1 MSIDQ
6 SKIRNF
12 CIIAHIDHGKSTL
25 ADRIIEKTG
34 TLTSR
39 EMQAQVLDNMDLER
53 ERGITIKSQAVR
65 IIYQAKDGEEYI
77 FNLIDTPGH
86 VDFNYEVSRSLAA
99 CDGAILVVDAAQGVE
114 AQTLANVYLALDH
127 DLDVLPV
134 INKIDLPSARPEEV
148 AQEIE
153 DVIGIEAMDA
163 PRISAKTGLNIEEVL
178 EQIVTKIPAPAGD
191 PKAPLKA
198 LIFDA
203 LYDSYKGVIVF
214 CRIKEGTVKVGTK
227 IKMMATGAEDLVTE
241 VGYFGAGQFIPCDEL
256 SAGMVGYITAS
267 IKNVKDTRV
276 GDTITD
282 AAEPITPEKQAE
294 IERWLASQ
302 PKHQPADSVTEKRSN
317 LLIVFAE
324 SLESW
329 VLEKKVDG
337 KEITPCLNRLLKEK
351 STLYAP
357 NVLTQVK
364 GGRSIDA
371 QLMICSGLLP
381 LMSGTYSSLY
391 YDNTFYTLQKAM
403 RWLKHSRSY
412 LLTIDK
418 VSTWNQG
425 AVARSFGTDT
435 IISYHDFKM
444 TEAFGTHKRI
454 GDASF
459 FKQCREKIERGEVW
473 KPGESVYMQFV
484 TYSGHAP
491 FKLPNHLRTI
501 TFPASIPEKAA
512 DYMTTAHYTD
522 KAIGDFVAYLKTLPQ
537 YKETI
542 VVIVGDH
549 EGLASYR
556 QELVGNPACRGLVS
570 DKQLTPFIV
579 LNSPVGMRYDKFMGQ
594 IDIYPTLLNLMQL
607 DAYRWH
613 GLGQSIL
620 DPRKQGV
627 AVGSVMNVEGTGS
640 DKEVERLKE
649 AHTVSDYMLRYD
661 WLKRLD

>member
-1 MSIDQ
+1 MRQQLWDKTAIIFAVGIFLTFVAFDVIWCMDTTFASF
-6 SKIRNF
+6 SFFETYATK
-12 CIIAHIDHGKSTL
+12 IIATL
-25 ADRIIEKTG
+25 ALAG
-34 TLTSR
+34 VYALTR
-39 EMQAQVLDNMDLER
+39 CRWAQ
-53 ERGITIKSQAVR
+53 I
-65 IIYQAKDGEEYI
+65 
-77 FNLIDTPGH
+77 
-86 VDFNYEVSRSLAA
+86 
-99 CDGAILVVDAAQGVE
+99 VVM
-114 AQTLANVYLALDH
+114 AL
-127 DLDVLPV
+127 LDVLLVANLMYFRTYYSAIPANSYLEAGNLADFKASV
-134 INKIDLPSARPEEV
+134 TDSLRWADIVLPLITIATAVMAFRYKTTKRQPLTAVLKWWAAPLAGFALLLTGVNLCKGGFHKSLRSVRQSAYLCS
-148 AQEIE
+148 A
-153 DVIGIEAMDA
+153 DA
-163 PRISAKTGLNIEEVL
+163 P
-178 EQIVTKIPAPAGD
+178 
-191 PKAPLKA
+191 
-198 LIFDA
+198 IFSVFGCIW
-203 LYDSYKGVIVF
+203 YD
-214 CRIKEGTVKVGTK
+214 
-227 IKMMATGAEDLVTE
+227 
-241 VGYFGAGQFIPCDEL
+241 
-256 SAGMVGYITAS
+256 
-267 IKNVKDTRV
+267 
-276 GDTITD
+276 ITD

-403 RWLKHSRSY
+403 RGLKHSRSY

-459 FKQCREKIERGEVW
+459 FQQCREKIERGEVW

-491 FKLPNHLRTI
+491 FKLPDHLRTI

>member
-1 MSIDQ
+1 MRQQLWDKTAIIFAVGIFLTFVAFDVIWCMDTTFASF
-6 SKIRNF
+6 SFFETYATK
-12 CIIAHIDHGKSTL
+12 IIATL
-25 ADRIIEKTG
+25 ALAG
-34 TLTSR
+34 VYALTR
-39 EMQAQVLDNMDLER
+39 CRWAQ
-53 ERGITIKSQAVR
+53 I
-65 IIYQAKDGEEYI
+65 
-77 FNLIDTPGH
+77 
-86 VDFNYEVSRSLAA
+86 
-99 CDGAILVVDAAQGVE
+99 VVM
-114 AQTLANVYLALDH
+114 AL
-127 DLDVLPV
+127 LDVLLV
-134 INKIDLPSARPEEV
+134 ANLMYFRTYYSAIP
-148 AQEIE
+148 ASSYL
-153 DVIGIEAMDA
+153 EAGNLADFKASVTDSLRWADIVLLLISIATAVMAFRYKTTKRQPLTAVLKWWAAPLAGFALLLTGVNLCKGGFHKSLRSVRQSAYLCSADA
-163 PRISAKTGLNIEEVL
+163 P
-178 EQIVTKIPAPAGD
+178 
-191 PKAPLKA
+191 
-198 LIFDA
+198 IFSVFGCIW
-203 LYDSYKGVIVF
+203 YD
-214 CRIKEGTVKVGTK
+214 
-227 IKMMATGAEDLVTE
+227 
-241 VGYFGAGQFIPCDEL
+241 
-256 SAGMVGYITAS
+256 
-267 IKNVKDTRV
+267 
-276 GDTITD
+276 ITD

-294 IERWLASQ
+294 IEQWLASQ

-337 KEITPCLNRLLKEK
+337 KEITPYLNRLLKEK

-403 RWLKHSRSY
+403 RGLKHSRSY

-459 FKQCREKIERGEVW
+459 FQQCREKIERGEVW

-491 FKLPNHLRTI
+491 FKLPDHLRTI

-556 QELVGNPACRGLVS
+556 QELVGNPACHGLVS

-607 DAYRWH
+607 DTYRWH

>member
-1 MSIDQ
+1 MRQQLWDKTAIIFAVGIFLTFVAFDVIWCMDTTFASF
-6 SKIRNF
+6 SFFETYATK
-12 CIIAHIDHGKSTL
+12 IIATL
-25 ADRIIEKTG
+25 ALAG
-34 TLTSR
+34 VYALTR
-39 EMQAQVLDNMDLER
+39 CRWAQ
-53 ERGITIKSQAVR
+53 I
-65 IIYQAKDGEEYI
+65 
-77 FNLIDTPGH
+77 
-86 VDFNYEVSRSLAA
+86 
-99 CDGAILVVDAAQGVE
+99 VVM
-114 AQTLANVYLALDH
+114 AL
-127 DLDVLPV
+127 LDVLLVANLMYFRTYYSAIPASSYLEAGNLADFKASV
-134 INKIDLPSARPEEV
+134 TDSLRWADIVLPLITIATAVMAFRYKTTRRQPLTAVLKWWAAPLAGFALLLTGVNLCKGGFHKSLRSVRQSAYLCS
-148 AQEIE
+148 A
-153 DVIGIEAMDA
+153 DA
-163 PRISAKTGLNIEEVL
+163 P
-178 EQIVTKIPAPAGD
+178 
-191 PKAPLKA
+191 
-198 LIFDA
+198 IFSVFGCIW
-203 LYDSYKGVIVF
+203 YD
-214 CRIKEGTVKVGTK
+214 
-227 IKMMATGAEDLVTE
+227 
-241 VGYFGAGQFIPCDEL
+241 
-256 SAGMVGYITAS
+256 
-267 IKNVKDTRV
+267 
-276 GDTITD
+276 ITD

-403 RWLKHSRSY
+403 RGLKHSRSY

-459 FKQCREKIERGEVW
+459 FQQCREKIERGEVW

-491 FKLPNHLRTI
+491 FKLPDHLRTI

-549 EGLASYR
+549 EDEGLASYR

>member
-1 MSIDQ
+1 MRQQLWDKTAIIFAVGIFLTFVAFDVIWCMDTTFASF
-6 SKIRNF
+6 SFFETYATK
-12 CIIAHIDHGKSTL
+12 IIATL
-25 ADRIIEKTG
+25 ALVG
-34 TLTSR
+34 VYVLTRSR
-39 EMQAQVLDNMDLER
+39 WAQIVGM
-53 ERGITIKSQAVR
+53 
-65 IIYQAKDGEEYI
+65 
-77 FNLIDTPGH
+77 
-86 VDFNYEVSRSLAA
+86 
-99 CDGAILVVDAAQGVE
+99 
-114 AQTLANVYLALDH
+114 AL
-127 DLDVLPV
+127 LDVLLVANLMYFRTYYSAIPASSYLEAGNLADFKASV
-134 INKIDLPSARPEEV
+134 TDSLRWADIVLPLITIATAVMAFRYKTTKRQPLTAVLKWWAAPLAGFALLLTGVNLCKGGFHKSLRSVRQSAYLCS
-148 AQEIE
+148 A
-153 DVIGIEAMDA
+153 DA
-163 PRISAKTGLNIEEVL
+163 P
-178 EQIVTKIPAPAGD
+178 
-191 PKAPLKA
+191 
-198 LIFDA
+198 IFSVFGCIW
-203 LYDSYKGVIVF
+203 YD
-214 CRIKEGTVKVGTK
+214 
-227 IKMMATGAEDLVTE
+227 
-241 VGYFGAGQFIPCDEL
+241 
-256 SAGMVGYITAS
+256 
-267 IKNVKDTRV
+267 
-276 GDTITD
+276 ITD
-282 AAEPITPEKQAE
+282 AAEPITPEKQVE

-403 RWLKHSRSY
+403 RGLKHSRSY

-459 FKQCREKIERGEVW
+459 FQQCREKIERGEVW

-491 FKLPNHLRTI
+491 FKLPDHLRTI

-627 AVGSVMNVEGTGS
+627 AVGSVMNVKGTGS

>member
-1 MSIDQ
+1 MRQQLWDKTSIVFAVGIFLTFVAFDVIWCMDTTFA
-6 SKIRNF
+6 SFSFFETYATK
-12 CIIAHIDHGKSTL
+12 IIATL
-25 ADRIIEKTG
+25 ALAG
-34 TLTSR
+34 VYALTR
-39 EMQAQVLDNMDLER
+39 CRWAQ
-53 ERGITIKSQAVR
+53 I
-65 IIYQAKDGEEYI
+65 
-77 FNLIDTPGH
+77 
-86 VDFNYEVSRSLAA
+86 
-99 CDGAILVVDAAQGVE
+99 VVM
-114 AQTLANVYLALDH
+114 AL
-127 DLDVLPV
+127 LDVLLVANLMYFRTYYSAIPASSYLEAGNLADFKASV
-134 INKIDLPSARPEEV
+134 TDSLRWADIVLPLITIATAVMAFRYKTTKRQPLTAVLKWWAAPLAGFALLLTGVNLCKGGFHKSLRSVRQSAYLCS
-148 AQEIE
+148 A
-153 DVIGIEAMDA
+153 DA
-163 PRISAKTGLNIEEVL
+163 P
-178 EQIVTKIPAPAGD
+178 
-191 PKAPLKA
+191 
-198 LIFDA
+198 IFSVFGCIW
-203 LYDSYKGVIVF
+203 YD
-214 CRIKEGTVKVGTK
+214 
-227 IKMMATGAEDLVTE
+227 
-241 VGYFGAGQFIPCDEL
+241 
-256 SAGMVGYITAS
+256 
-267 IKNVKDTRV
+267 
-276 GDTITD
+276 ITD

-403 RWLKHSRSY
+403 RGLKHSRSY

-459 FKQCREKIERGEVW
+459 FQQCREKIERGEVW

-491 FKLPNHLRTI
+491 FKLPDHLRTI

-579 LNSPVGMRYDKFMGQ
+579 LNSPVVMRYDKFMGQ

>member
-1 MSIDQ
+1 MRQQLWDKTAIIFAVGIFLTFVAFDVIWCMDTTFASF
-6 SKIRNF
+6 SFFETYATK
-12 CIIAHIDHGKSTL
+12 IIATL
-25 ADRIIEKTG
+25 ALAG
-34 TLTSR
+34 VYALTR
-39 EMQAQVLDNMDLER
+39 CRWAQ
-53 ERGITIKSQAVR
+53 I
-65 IIYQAKDGEEYI
+65 
-77 FNLIDTPGH
+77 
-86 VDFNYEVSRSLAA
+86 
-99 CDGAILVVDAAQGVE
+99 VVM
-114 AQTLANVYLALDH
+114 AL
-127 DLDVLPV
+127 LDVLLV
-134 INKIDLPSARPEEV
+134 ANLMYFRTYYSAIP
-148 AQEIE
+148 ASSYL
-153 DVIGIEAMDA
+153 EAGNLADFKASVTDSLRWADIVMPLITIATAVMAFRYKTTKRQPLTAVLKWWAAPLAGFALLLTGVNLCKGGFHKSLRSVRQSAYLCSADA
-163 PRISAKTGLNIEEVL
+163 P
-178 EQIVTKIPAPAGD
+178 
-191 PKAPLKA
+191 
-198 LIFDA
+198 IFSVFGCIW
-203 LYDSYKGVIVF
+203 YD
-214 CRIKEGTVKVGTK
+214 
-227 IKMMATGAEDLVTE
+227 
-241 VGYFGAGQFIPCDEL
+241 
-256 SAGMVGYITAS
+256 
-267 IKNVKDTRV
+267 
-276 GDTITD
+276 ITD

-351 STLYAP
+351 STLFAP

-403 RWLKHSRSY
+403 RGLKHSRSY

-459 FKQCREKIERGEVW
+459 FQQCREKIERGEVW

-491 FKLPNHLRTI
+491 FKLPDHLRTI

-556 QELVGNPACRGLVS
+556 QELVDNPICRGLVS

>member
-1 MSIDQ
+1 MRQQLWDKTAIVFAVGIFLTFVAFDVIWCMDTTFASF
-6 SKIRNF
+6 SFFETYATK
-12 CIIAHIDHGKSTL
+12 IIATL
-25 ADRIIEKTG
+25 ALAG
-34 TLTSR
+34 VYALTR
-39 EMQAQVLDNMDLER
+39 CRWAQ
-53 ERGITIKSQAVR
+53 I
-65 IIYQAKDGEEYI
+65 
-77 FNLIDTPGH
+77 
-86 VDFNYEVSRSLAA
+86 
-99 CDGAILVVDAAQGVE
+99 VVM
-114 AQTLANVYLALDH
+114 AL
-127 DLDVLPV
+127 LDVLLVANLMYFRTYYSAIPASSYLEAGNLADFKASVTDSLRWADIVLLLISIATAV
-134 INKIDLPSARPEEV
+134 IAFRYKTTKRQPLTAVLKWWAAPLAGFALLLTGVNLCKGGFHKSLRSVRQSAYLCS
-148 AQEIE
+148 A
-153 DVIGIEAMDA
+153 DA
-163 PRISAKTGLNIEEVL
+163 P
-178 EQIVTKIPAPAGD
+178 
-191 PKAPLKA
+191 
-198 LIFDA
+198 IFSVFGCIW
-203 LYDSYKGVIVF
+203 YD
-214 CRIKEGTVKVGTK
+214 
-227 IKMMATGAEDLVTE
+227 
-241 VGYFGAGQFIPCDEL
+241 
-256 SAGMVGYITAS
+256 
-267 IKNVKDTRV
+267 
-276 GDTITD
+276 ITD

-403 RWLKHSRSY
+403 RGLKHSRSY

-435 IISYHDFKM
+435 IISYHGFKM

-459 FKQCREKIERGEVW
+459 FQQCREKIERGEVW

-491 FKLPNHLRTI
+491 FKLPDHLRTI

-579 LNSPVGMRYDKFMGQ
+579 LNSPVGMHYDKFMGQ

-649 AHTVSDYMLRYD
+649 AHSVSDYMLRYD

>member
-1 MSIDQ
+1 MRQQLWDKTAIIFAVGIFLTFVAFDVIWCMDTTFASF
-6 SKIRNF
+6 SFFETYATK
-12 CIIAHIDHGKSTL
+12 IIATL
-25 ADRIIEKTG
+25 ALAG
-34 TLTSR
+34 VYALTR
-39 EMQAQVLDNMDLER
+39 CRWAQ
-53 ERGITIKSQAVR
+53 I
-65 IIYQAKDGEEYI
+65 
-77 FNLIDTPGH
+77 
-86 VDFNYEVSRSLAA
+86 
-99 CDGAILVVDAAQGVE
+99 VVM
-114 AQTLANVYLALDH
+114 AL
-127 DLDVLPV
+127 LDVLLVANLMYFRTYYSAIPASSYLEAGNLADFKASV
-134 INKIDLPSARPEEV
+134 TDSLRWADIVLPLITIATAVMAFRYKTTKRQPLTAVLKWWAAPLAGFALLLTGVNLCKGGFHKSLRSVRQSAYLCS
-148 AQEIE
+148 A
-153 DVIGIEAMDA
+153 DA
-163 PRISAKTGLNIEEVL
+163 P
-178 EQIVTKIPAPAGD
+178 
-191 PKAPLKA
+191 
-198 LIFDA
+198 IFSVFGCIW
-203 LYDSYKGVIVF
+203 YD
-214 CRIKEGTVKVGTK
+214 
-227 IKMMATGAEDLVTE
+227 
-241 VGYFGAGQFIPCDEL
+241 
-256 SAGMVGYITAS
+256 
-267 IKNVKDTRV
+267 
-276 GDTITD
+276 ITD

-403 RWLKHSRSY
+403 RGLKHSRSY

-459 FKQCREKIERGEVW
+459 FQQCREKIERGEVW

-491 FKLPNHLRTI
+491 FKLPDHLRTI

-607 DAYRWH
+607 NAYRWH

>member
-1 MSIDQ
+1 MRQQLWDKTAIIFAVGIFLTFVAFDVIWCMDTTFASF
-6 SKIRNF
+6 SFFETYATK
-12 CIIAHIDHGKSTL
+12 IIATL
-25 ADRIIEKTG
+25 ALAG
-34 TLTSR
+34 VYALTR
-39 EMQAQVLDNMDLER
+39 CRWAQ
-53 ERGITIKSQAVR
+53 I
-65 IIYQAKDGEEYI
+65 
-77 FNLIDTPGH
+77 
-86 VDFNYEVSRSLAA
+86 
-99 CDGAILVVDAAQGVE
+99 VVM
-114 AQTLANVYLALDH
+114 AL
-127 DLDVLPV
+127 LDVLLVANLMYFRTYYSAIPASSYLEAGNLADFKASV
-134 INKIDLPSARPEEV
+134 TDSLRWADIVMPLITIATAVMAFRYKTTKRQPLTAVLKWWAAPLAGFALLLTGINLCKGGFHKSLRSVRQSAYLCS
-148 AQEIE
+148 A
-153 DVIGIEAMDA
+153 DA
-163 PRISAKTGLNIEEVL
+163 P
-178 EQIVTKIPAPAGD
+178 
-191 PKAPLKA
+191 
-198 LIFDA
+198 IFSVFGCIW
-203 LYDSYKGVIVF
+203 YD
-214 CRIKEGTVKVGTK
+214 
-227 IKMMATGAEDLVTE
+227 
-241 VGYFGAGQFIPCDEL
+241 
-256 SAGMVGYITAS
+256 
-267 IKNVKDTRV
+267 
-276 GDTITD
+276 ITD

-403 RWLKHSRSY
+403 RGLKHSRSY

-459 FKQCREKIERGEVW
+459 FQQCREKIERGEVW

-491 FKLPNHLRTI
+491 FKLPDHLRTI

>member
-1 MSIDQ
+1 MRQQLWDKTSIVFAVGIFLTFVAFDVIWCMDTTFA
-6 SKIRNF
+6 SFSFFETYATK
-12 CIIAHIDHGKSTL
+12 IIATL
-25 ADRIIEKTG
+25 ALAG
-34 TLTSR
+34 VYALTR
-39 EMQAQVLDNMDLER
+39 YRWAQ
-53 ERGITIKSQAVR
+53 I
-65 IIYQAKDGEEYI
+65 
-77 FNLIDTPGH
+77 
-86 VDFNYEVSRSLAA
+86 
-99 CDGAILVVDAAQGVE
+99 VVM
-114 AQTLANVYLALDH
+114 AL
-127 DLDVLPV
+127 LDVLLVANLMYFRTYYSAIPASSYLEAGNLADFKASV
-134 INKIDLPSARPEEV
+134 TDSLRWADIVLPLITIATAVMAFRYKTTKRQPLTAVLKWWAAPLAGFALLLTGVNLCKGGFHKSLRSVRQSAYLCS
-148 AQEIE
+148 A
-153 DVIGIEAMDA
+153 DA
-163 PRISAKTGLNIEEVL
+163 P
-178 EQIVTKIPAPAGD
+178 
-191 PKAPLKA
+191 
-198 LIFDA
+198 IFSVFGCIW
-203 LYDSYKGVIVF
+203 YD
-214 CRIKEGTVKVGTK
+214 
-227 IKMMATGAEDLVTE
+227 
-241 VGYFGAGQFIPCDEL
+241 
-256 SAGMVGYITAS
+256 
-267 IKNVKDTRV
+267 
-276 GDTITD
+276 ITD

-403 RWLKHSRSY
+403 RGLKHSRSY

-459 FKQCREKIERGEVW
+459 FQQCREKIERGEVW

-491 FKLPNHLRTI
+491 FKLPDHLRTI

>member
-1 MSIDQ
+1 MRQQLWDKTAIIFAVGIFLTFVAFDVIWCMDTTFASF
-6 SKIRNF
+6 SFFETYATK
-12 CIIAHIDHGKSTL
+12 IIATL
-25 ADRIIEKTG
+25 ALAG
-34 TLTSR
+34 VYALTRSR
-39 EMQAQVLDNMDLER
+39 WAQ
-53 ERGITIKSQAVR
+53 I
-65 IIYQAKDGEEYI
+65 
-77 FNLIDTPGH
+77 
-86 VDFNYEVSRSLAA
+86 
-99 CDGAILVVDAAQGVE
+99 VVM
-114 AQTLANVYLALDH
+114 AL
-127 DLDVLPV
+127 LDVLMVANLMYFRTYYSAIPASSYLEAGNLADFKASV
-134 INKIDLPSARPEEV
+134 TDSLRWADIVLPLITIATAVMAFRYKTTKRQPLTAVLKWWAAPLAGFALLLTGVNLCKGGFHKSLRSVRQSAYLCS
-148 AQEIE
+148 A
-153 DVIGIEAMDA
+153 DA
-163 PRISAKTGLNIEEVL
+163 P
-178 EQIVTKIPAPAGD
+178 
-191 PKAPLKA
+191 
-198 LIFDA
+198 IFSVFGCIW
-203 LYDSYKGVIVF
+203 YD
-214 CRIKEGTVKVGTK
+214 
-227 IKMMATGAEDLVTE
+227 
-241 VGYFGAGQFIPCDEL
+241 
-256 SAGMVGYITAS
+256 
-267 IKNVKDTRV
+267 
-276 GDTITD
+276 ITD

-403 RWLKHSRSY
+403 RGLKHSRSY

-459 FKQCREKIERGEVW
+459 FQQCREKIERGEVW

-491 FKLPNHLRTI
+491 FKLPDHLRTI
-501 TFPASIPEKAA
+501 TFPASIPEKAV

>member
-1 MSIDQ
+1 MRQQLWDKTAIIFAVGIFLTFVAFDVIWCMDTTFASF
-6 SKIRNF
+6 SFFETYATK
-12 CIIAHIDHGKSTL
+12 IIATL
-25 ADRIIEKTG
+25 ALAG
-34 TLTSR
+34 VYALTR
-39 EMQAQVLDNMDLER
+39 CRWAQ
-53 ERGITIKSQAVR
+53 I
-65 IIYQAKDGEEYI
+65 
-77 FNLIDTPGH
+77 
-86 VDFNYEVSRSLAA
+86 
-99 CDGAILVVDAAQGVE
+99 VVM
-114 AQTLANVYLALDH
+114 AL
-127 DLDVLPV
+127 LDVLLVANLMYFRTYYSAIPASSYLEAGNLADFKASV
-134 INKIDLPSARPEEV
+134 TDSLRWADIVLPLITIATAVMAFRYKATKRQPLTAVLKWWAAPLAGFALLLTGVNLCKGGFHKSLRSVRQSAYLCS
-148 AQEIE
+148 A
-153 DVIGIEAMDA
+153 DA
-163 PRISAKTGLNIEEVL
+163 P
-178 EQIVTKIPAPAGD
+178 
-191 PKAPLKA
+191 
-198 LIFDA
+198 IFSVFGCIW
-203 LYDSYKGVIVF
+203 YD
-214 CRIKEGTVKVGTK
+214 
-227 IKMMATGAEDLVTE
+227 
-241 VGYFGAGQFIPCDEL
+241 
-256 SAGMVGYITAS
+256 
-267 IKNVKDTRV
+267 
-276 GDTITD
+276 ITD
-282 AAEPITPEKQAE
+282 DAEPITPEKQAE

-403 RWLKHSRSY
+403 RRLKHSRSY

-459 FKQCREKIERGEVW
+459 FQQCREKIERGEVW

-491 FKLPNHLRTI
+491 FKLPDHLRTI

>member
-1 MSIDQ
+1 MRQQLWDKTAIIFAVGIFLTFVAFDVIWCMDTTFASF
-6 SKIRNF
+6 SFFETYATK
-12 CIIAHIDHGKSTL
+12 IIATL
-25 ADRIIEKTG
+25 ALAG
-34 TLTSR
+34 VYALTR
-39 EMQAQVLDNMDLER
+39 CRWAQ
-53 ERGITIKSQAVR
+53 I
-65 IIYQAKDGEEYI
+65 
-77 FNLIDTPGH
+77 
-86 VDFNYEVSRSLAA
+86 
-99 CDGAILVVDAAQGVE
+99 VVM
-114 AQTLANVYLALDH
+114 AL
-127 DLDVLPV
+127 LDVLLIANLMYFRTYYSAIPASSYLEAGNLADFKASV
-134 INKIDLPSARPEEV
+134 TDSLRWADIVLPLITIATAVMAFRYKTTKRQPLTAVLKWWAAPLAGFALLLTGVNLCKGGFHKSLRSVRQSAYLCS
-148 AQEIE
+148 A
-153 DVIGIEAMDA
+153 DA
-163 PRISAKTGLNIEEVL
+163 P
-178 EQIVTKIPAPAGD
+178 
-191 PKAPLKA
+191 
-198 LIFDA
+198 IFSVFGCIW
-203 LYDSYKGVIVF
+203 YD
-214 CRIKEGTVKVGTK
+214 
-227 IKMMATGAEDLVTE
+227 
-241 VGYFGAGQFIPCDEL
+241 
-256 SAGMVGYITAS
+256 
-267 IKNVKDTRV
+267 
-276 GDTITD
+276 ITD

-403 RWLKHSRSY
+403 RGLKHSRSY

-459 FKQCREKIERGEVW
+459 FQQCREKIERGEVW

-491 FKLPNHLRTI
+491 FKLPDHLRTI

>member
-1 MSIDQ
+1 MRQLLWDKTAIIFAVGIFLTFVAFDVIWCMDTTFASF
-6 SKIRNF
+6 SFFETYATK
-12 CIIAHIDHGKSTL
+12 IIATL
-25 ADRIIEKTG
+25 ALAG
-34 TLTSR
+34 VYALTR
-39 EMQAQVLDNMDLER
+39 CRWAQ
-53 ERGITIKSQAVR
+53 I
-65 IIYQAKDGEEYI
+65 
-77 FNLIDTPGH
+77 
-86 VDFNYEVSRSLAA
+86 
-99 CDGAILVVDAAQGVE
+99 VVM
-114 AQTLANVYLALDH
+114 AL
-127 DLDVLPV
+127 LDVLLVANLMYFRTYYSAIPASSYLEAGNLADFKASVTDSLRWADIVLPLITIATAV
-134 INKIDLPSARPEEV
+134 IAFRYKTTKRQPLTAVLKWWAAPLAGFALLLTGVNLCKGGFHKSLRSVRQSAYLCS
-148 AQEIE
+148 A
-153 DVIGIEAMDA
+153 DA
-163 PRISAKTGLNIEEVL
+163 P
-178 EQIVTKIPAPAGD
+178 
-191 PKAPLKA
+191 
-198 LIFDA
+198 IFSVFGCIW
-203 LYDSYKGVIVF
+203 YD
-214 CRIKEGTVKVGTK
+214 
-227 IKMMATGAEDLVTE
+227 
-241 VGYFGAGQFIPCDEL
+241 
-256 SAGMVGYITAS
+256 
-267 IKNVKDTRV
+267 
-276 GDTITD
+276 ITD

-302 PKHQPADSVTEKRSN
+302 PKHQPADSITEKRSN

-403 RWLKHSRSY
+403 RGLKHSRSY

-459 FKQCREKIERGEVW
+459 FQQCREKIERGEVW

-491 FKLPNHLRTI
+491 FKLPDHLRTI

>member
-1 MSIDQ
+1 MRQQLWDKTAIIFAVGIFLTFVAFDVIWCMDTTFASF
-6 SKIRNF
+6 SFFETYATK
-12 CIIAHIDHGKSTL
+12 IIATL
-25 ADRIIEKTG
+25 ALAG
-34 TLTSR
+34 VYALTR
-39 EMQAQVLDNMDLER
+39 CRWAQ
-53 ERGITIKSQAVR
+53 I
-65 IIYQAKDGEEYI
+65 
-77 FNLIDTPGH
+77 
-86 VDFNYEVSRSLAA
+86 
-99 CDGAILVVDAAQGVE
+99 VVM
-114 AQTLANVYLALDH
+114 AL
-127 DLDVLPV
+127 LDVLLVANLMYFRTYYSAIPASSYLEAGNLADFKASV
-134 INKIDLPSARPEEV
+134 TDSLRWADIVLPLITIATAVMAFRYKTAKRQPLTAVLKWWAAPLAGFALLLTGVNLCKGGFHKSLRSVRQSAYLCS
-148 AQEIE
+148 A
-153 DVIGIEAMDA
+153 DA
-163 PRISAKTGLNIEEVL
+163 P
-178 EQIVTKIPAPAGD
+178 
-191 PKAPLKA
+191 
-198 LIFDA
+198 IFSVFGCIW
-203 LYDSYKGVIVF
+203 YD
-214 CRIKEGTVKVGTK
+214 
-227 IKMMATGAEDLVTE
+227 
-241 VGYFGAGQFIPCDEL
+241 
-256 SAGMVGYITAS
+256 
-267 IKNVKDTRV
+267 
-276 GDTITD
+276 ITD

-337 KEITPCLNRLLKEK
+337 KEITPCLNSLLKEK

-403 RWLKHSRSY
+403 RGLKHSRSY

-459 FKQCREKIERGEVW
+459 FQQCREKIERGEVW

-491 FKLPNHLRTI
+491 FKLPDHLRTI

>member
-1 MSIDQ
+1 MRQQLWDKTAIIFAVGIFLTFVAFDVIWCMDTTFASF
-6 SKIRNF
+6 SFFETYATK
-12 CIIAHIDHGKSTL
+12 IIATL
-25 ADRIIEKTG
+25 ALAG
-34 TLTSR
+34 VYALTR
-39 EMQAQVLDNMDLER
+39 CRWAQ
-53 ERGITIKSQAVR
+53 I
-65 IIYQAKDGEEYI
+65 
-77 FNLIDTPGH
+77 
-86 VDFNYEVSRSLAA
+86 
-99 CDGAILVVDAAQGVE
+99 VVM
-114 AQTLANVYLALDH
+114 AL
-127 DLDVLPV
+127 LDVLLVANLMYFRTYYSAIPASSYLEAGNLADFKASV
-134 INKIDLPSARPEEV
+134 TDSLRWADIVLPLITIVTAVMAFRYKTTKRQPLTAVLKWWAAPLAGFALLLTGVNLCKGGFHKSLRSVRQSAYLCS
-148 AQEIE
+148 A
-153 DVIGIEAMDA
+153 DA
-163 PRISAKTGLNIEEVL
+163 P
-178 EQIVTKIPAPAGD
+178 
-191 PKAPLKA
+191 
-198 LIFDA
+198 IFSVFGCIW
-203 LYDSYKGVIVF
+203 YD
-214 CRIKEGTVKVGTK
+214 
-227 IKMMATGAEDLVTE
+227 
-241 VGYFGAGQFIPCDEL
+241 
-256 SAGMVGYITAS
+256 
-267 IKNVKDTRV
+267 
-276 GDTITD
+276 ITD

-329 VLEKKVDG
+329 VLEKKVNG

-403 RWLKHSRSY
+403 RGLKHSRSY

-459 FKQCREKIERGEVW
+459 FQQCREKIERGEVW

-491 FKLPNHLRTI
+491 FKLPDHLRTI

-649 AHTVSDYMLRYD
+649 AHTVSDYTLRYD

>member
-1 MSIDQ
+1 MRQQLWDKTAIIFAVGIFLTFVAFDVIWCMDTTFASF
-6 SKIRNF
+6 SFFETYATK
-12 CIIAHIDHGKSTL
+12 IIATL
-25 ADRIIEKTG
+25 ALAG
-34 TLTSR
+34 VYALTR
-39 EMQAQVLDNMDLER
+39 CRWAQ
-53 ERGITIKSQAVR
+53 I
-65 IIYQAKDGEEYI
+65 
-77 FNLIDTPGH
+77 
-86 VDFNYEVSRSLAA
+86 
-99 CDGAILVVDAAQGVE
+99 VVM
-114 AQTLANVYLALDH
+114 AL
-127 DLDVLPV
+127 LDVLLVANLMYFRTYYSAIPASSYLEAGNLADFKASV
-134 INKIDLPSARPEEV
+134 TDSLRWADIVLPLITIATAVMAFRYKTTKRQPLTAVLKWWAAPLAGFALLLTGVNLCKGGFHKSLRSVRQSAYLCS
-148 AQEIE
+148 A
-153 DVIGIEAMDA
+153 DA
-163 PRISAKTGLNIEEVL
+163 P
-178 EQIVTKIPAPAGD
+178 
-191 PKAPLKA
+191 
-198 LIFDA
+198 IFSVFGCIW
-203 LYDSYKGVIVF
+203 YD
-214 CRIKEGTVKVGTK
+214 
-227 IKMMATGAEDLVTE
+227 
-241 VGYFGAGQFIPCDEL
+241 
-256 SAGMVGYITAS
+256 
-267 IKNVKDTRV
+267 
-276 GDTITD
+276 ITD

-302 PKHQPADSVTEKRSN
+302 PKHQPTDSVTEKRSN

-337 KEITPCLNRLLKEK
+337 KEITPCLNRLLKDK

-403 RWLKHSRSY
+403 RGLKHSRSY

-459 FKQCREKIERGEVW
+459 FQQCREKIERGEVW

-491 FKLPNHLRTI
+491 FKLPDHLRTI

-556 QELVGNPACRGLVS
+556 QELVGNPACRELVS

>member
-1 MSIDQ
+1 MRQQLWDKTAIIFAVGIFLTFVAFDVIWCMDTTFASF
-6 SKIRNF
+6 SFFETYATK
-12 CIIAHIDHGKSTL
+12 IIATL
-25 ADRIIEKTG
+25 ALAG
-34 TLTSR
+34 VYALTR
-39 EMQAQVLDNMDLER
+39 CRWAQ
-53 ERGITIKSQAVR
+53 I
-65 IIYQAKDGEEYI
+65 
-77 FNLIDTPGH
+77 
-86 VDFNYEVSRSLAA
+86 
-99 CDGAILVVDAAQGVE
+99 VVM
-114 AQTLANVYLALDH
+114 AL
-127 DLDVLPV
+127 LDVLLV
-134 INKIDLPSARPEEV
+134 ANLMYFRTYYSAIP
-148 AQEIE
+148 ASSYL
-153 DVIGIEAMDA
+153 EAGNLADFKASVTDSLRWADIVLSLITIAATNRQPLTAVLKWWAAPLAGFALLLTGVNLCKGGFHKSLRSVRQSAYLCSADA
-163 PRISAKTGLNIEEVL
+163 P
-178 EQIVTKIPAPAGD
+178 
-191 PKAPLKA
+191 
-198 LIFDA
+198 IFSVFGCIW
-203 LYDSYKGVIVF
+203 YD
-214 CRIKEGTVKVGTK
+214 
-227 IKMMATGAEDLVTE
+227 
-241 VGYFGAGQFIPCDEL
+241 
-256 SAGMVGYITAS
+256 
-267 IKNVKDTRV
+267 
-276 GDTITD
+276 ITD

-302 PKHQPADSVTEKRSN
+302 PKHQPTDSVTEKRSN

-337 KEITPCLNRLLKEK
+337 KEITPCLNRLLKDK

-403 RWLKHSRSY
+403 RGLKHSRSY

-459 FKQCREKIERGEVW
+459 FQQCREKIERGEVW

-491 FKLPNHLRTI
+491 FKLPDHLRTI

-556 QELVGNPACRGLVS
+556 QELVDNPACRGLVS

-620 DPRKQGV
+620 DLRKQGV

-661 WLKRLD
+661 WLKRLN

>member
-1 MSIDQ
+1 MRQQLWDKTAIVFAVGIFLTFVAFDVIWCMDTTFASF
-6 SKIRNF
+6 SFFETYATK
-12 CIIAHIDHGKSTL
+12 IIATL
-25 ADRIIEKTG
+25 ALAG
-34 TLTSR
+34 VYALTR
-39 EMQAQVLDNMDLER
+39 CRWAQ
-53 ERGITIKSQAVR
+53 I
-65 IIYQAKDGEEYI
+65 
-77 FNLIDTPGH
+77 
-86 VDFNYEVSRSLAA
+86 
-99 CDGAILVVDAAQGVE
+99 VVM
-114 AQTLANVYLALDH
+114 AL
-127 DLDVLPV
+127 LDVLLVANLMYFRTYYSAIPASSYLEAGNLADFKASV
-134 INKIDLPSARPEEV
+134 TDSLRWADIVLPLISIATAVMAFRYKTTKRQPLTAVLKWWAAPLAGFALLLTGVNLCKGGFHKSLRSVRQSAYLCS
-148 AQEIE
+148 A
-153 DVIGIEAMDA
+153 DA
-163 PRISAKTGLNIEEVL
+163 P
-178 EQIVTKIPAPAGD
+178 
-191 PKAPLKA
+191 
-198 LIFDA
+198 IFSVFGCIW
-203 LYDSYKGVIVF
+203 YD
-214 CRIKEGTVKVGTK
+214 
-227 IKMMATGAEDLVTE
+227 
-241 VGYFGAGQFIPCDEL
+241 
-256 SAGMVGYITAS
+256 
-267 IKNVKDTRV
+267 
-276 GDTITD
+276 ITD

-403 RWLKHSRSY
+403 RELKHSRSY

-459 FKQCREKIERGEVW
+459 FQQCREKIERGEVW

-491 FKLPNHLRTI
+491 FKLPDHLRTI

-649 AHTVSDYMLRYD
+649 AHSVSDYMLRYD

>member
-1 MSIDQ
+1 MRQQLWDKTAIIFAVGIFLTFVAFDVIWCMDTTFASF
-6 SKIRNF
+6 SFFETYATK
-12 CIIAHIDHGKSTL
+12 IIATL
-25 ADRIIEKTG
+25 ALAG
-34 TLTSR
+34 VYALTR
-39 EMQAQVLDNMDLER
+39 CRWAQIVVMVL
-53 ERGITIKSQAVR
+53 
-65 IIYQAKDGEEYI
+65 
-77 FNLIDTPGH
+77 
-86 VDFNYEVSRSLAA
+86 
-99 CDGAILVVDAAQGVE
+99 
-114 AQTLANVYLALDH
+114 
-127 DLDVLPV
+127 LDVLLVANLMYFRTYYSAIPASSYLEAGNLADFKASVTDSLRWADIVLLLISIATAV
-134 INKIDLPSARPEEV
+134 IAFRYKTTKRQPLTAVLKWWAAPLAGFALLLSGVNLCKGGFHKSLRSVRQSAYLCS
-148 AQEIE
+148 A
-153 DVIGIEAMDA
+153 DA
-163 PRISAKTGLNIEEVL
+163 P
-178 EQIVTKIPAPAGD
+178 
-191 PKAPLKA
+191 
-198 LIFDA
+198 IFSVFGCIW
-203 LYDSYKGVIVF
+203 YD
-214 CRIKEGTVKVGTK
+214 
-227 IKMMATGAEDLVTE
+227 
-241 VGYFGAGQFIPCDEL
+241 
-256 SAGMVGYITAS
+256 
-267 IKNVKDTRV
+267 
-276 GDTITD
+276 ITD

-337 KEITPCLNRLLKEK
+337 KEITPCLNSLLKEK

-403 RWLKHSRSY
+403 RGLKHSRSY

-459 FKQCREKIERGEVW
+459 FQQCREKIERGEVW

-491 FKLPNHLRTI
+491 FKLPDHLRTI

>member
-1 MSIDQ
+1 MRQQLWDKTSIVFAVGIFLTFVAFDVIWCMDTTFA
-6 SKIRNF
+6 SFSFFETYATK
-12 CIIAHIDHGKSTL
+12 IIATL
-25 ADRIIEKTG
+25 ALAG
-34 TLTSR
+34 VYALTR
-39 EMQAQVLDNMDLER
+39 CRWAQ
-53 ERGITIKSQAVR
+53 I
-65 IIYQAKDGEEYI
+65 
-77 FNLIDTPGH
+77 
-86 VDFNYEVSRSLAA
+86 
-99 CDGAILVVDAAQGVE
+99 VVM
-114 AQTLANVYLALDH
+114 AL
-127 DLDVLPV
+127 LDVLMVANLMYFRTYYSAIPASSYLEAGNLADFKASV
-134 INKIDLPSARPEEV
+134 TDSLRWADIVLPLITIATAVMAFRYKTTKRQPLTAVLKWWAAPLAGFALLLTGVNLCKGGFHKSLRSVRQSAYLCS
-148 AQEIE
+148 A
-153 DVIGIEAMDA
+153 DA
-163 PRISAKTGLNIEEVL
+163 P
-178 EQIVTKIPAPAGD
+178 
-191 PKAPLKA
+191 
-198 LIFDA
+198 IFSVFGCIW
-203 LYDSYKGVIVF
+203 YD
-214 CRIKEGTVKVGTK
+214 
-227 IKMMATGAEDLVTE
+227 
-241 VGYFGAGQFIPCDEL
+241 
-256 SAGMVGYITAS
+256 
-267 IKNVKDTRV
+267 
-276 GDTITD
+276 ITD

-403 RWLKHSRSY
+403 RGLKHSRSY

-459 FKQCREKIERGEVW
+459 FQQCREKIERGEVW

-491 FKLPNHLRTI
+491 FKLPDHLRTI

-579 LNSPVGMRYDKFMGQ
+579 LNSPVGMHYDKFMGQ

-620 DPRKQGV
+620 DPRKQVV

-649 AHTVSDYMLRYD
+649 AHSVSDYMLRYD

>member
-1 MSIDQ
+1 MKQHFGKKPAITFAVGIFLTFVAFDVIWCMDTTFASF
-6 SKIRNF
+6 SFFETYATK
-12 CIIAHIDHGKSTL
+12 IIATL
-25 ADRIIEKTG
+25 ALAG
-34 TLTSR
+34 VYALTRSR
-39 EMQAQVLDNMDLER
+39 WAQ
-53 ERGITIKSQAVR
+53 I
-65 IIYQAKDGEEYI
+65 
-77 FNLIDTPGH
+77 
-86 VDFNYEVSRSLAA
+86 
-99 CDGAILVVDAAQGVE
+99 VVM
-114 AQTLANVYLALDH
+114 AL
-127 DLDVLPV
+127 LDVLLVANLMYFRTYYSAIPASSYLEAGNLADFKASV
-134 INKIDLPSARPEEV
+134 TDSLRWADIVLPLITIATAVMAFRSKATKRQPLTAVLKWWAAPLAGFALLLTGVNLCKGGFHKSLRSVRQSAYLCS
-148 AQEIE
+148 A
-153 DVIGIEAMDA
+153 DA
-163 PRISAKTGLNIEEVL
+163 P
-178 EQIVTKIPAPAGD
+178 
-191 PKAPLKA
+191 
-198 LIFDA
+198 IFSVFGCIW
-203 LYDSYKGVIVF
+203 YD
-214 CRIKEGTVKVGTK
+214 
-227 IKMMATGAEDLVTE
+227 
-241 VGYFGAGQFIPCDEL
+241 
-256 SAGMVGYITAS
+256 
-267 IKNVKDTRV
+267 
-276 GDTITD
+276 ITD

-403 RWLKHSRSY
+403 RGLKHSRSY

-459 FKQCREKIERGEVW
+459 FQQCREKIERGEVW

-491 FKLPNHLRTI
+491 FKLPDHLRTI

-556 QELVGNPACRGLVS
+556 QELVDNPACRGLVS

-607 DAYRWH
+607 DAYRWN

>member
-1 MSIDQ
+1 MRQQLWDKTAIIFAVGIFLTFVAFDVIWCMDTTFASF
-6 SKIRNF
+6 SFFETYATK
-12 CIIAHIDHGKSTL
+12 IIATL
-25 ADRIIEKTG
+25 ALAG
-34 TLTSR
+34 VYALTR
-39 EMQAQVLDNMDLER
+39 CRWAQ
-53 ERGITIKSQAVR
+53 I
-65 IIYQAKDGEEYI
+65 
-77 FNLIDTPGH
+77 
-86 VDFNYEVSRSLAA
+86 
-99 CDGAILVVDAAQGVE
+99 VVM
-114 AQTLANVYLALDH
+114 AL
-127 DLDVLPV
+127 LDVLLVANLMYFRTYYSAIPASSYLEAGNLADFKASV
-134 INKIDLPSARPEEV
+134 TDSLRWADIVLPLITIATAVMAFRSKTTKRQPLTAVLKWWAAPLVGFALLLTGVNLCKGGFHKSLRSVRQSAYLCS
-148 AQEIE
+148 A
-153 DVIGIEAMDA
+153 DA
-163 PRISAKTGLNIEEVL
+163 P
-178 EQIVTKIPAPAGD
+178 
-191 PKAPLKA
+191 
-198 LIFDA
+198 IFSVFGCIW
-203 LYDSYKGVIVF
+203 YD
-214 CRIKEGTVKVGTK
+214 
-227 IKMMATGAEDLVTE
+227 
-241 VGYFGAGQFIPCDEL
+241 
-256 SAGMVGYITAS
+256 
-267 IKNVKDTRV
+267 
-276 GDTITD
+276 ITD

-403 RWLKHSRSY
+403 RGLKHSRSY

-459 FKQCREKIERGEVW
+459 FQQCREKIERGEVW

-491 FKLPNHLRTI
+491 FKLPDHLRTI

>member
-1 MSIDQ
+1 MRQQLWDKTSIVFAVGIFLTFVAFDVIWCMDTTFA
-6 SKIRNF
+6 SFSFFETYATK
-12 CIIAHIDHGKSTL
+12 IIATL
-25 ADRIIEKTG
+25 ALAG
-34 TLTSR
+34 VYALTR
-39 EMQAQVLDNMDLER
+39 CRWAQ
-53 ERGITIKSQAVR
+53 I
-65 IIYQAKDGEEYI
+65 
-77 FNLIDTPGH
+77 
-86 VDFNYEVSRSLAA
+86 
-99 CDGAILVVDAAQGVE
+99 VVM
-114 AQTLANVYLALDH
+114 AL
-127 DLDVLPV
+127 LDVLMVANLMYFRTYYSAIPASSYLEAGNLADFKASV
-134 INKIDLPSARPEEV
+134 TDSLRWADIVLPLITIATAVMAFRYKTTKRQPLTAVLKWWAAPLAGFALLLTGVNLCKGGFHKSLRSVRQSAYLCS
-148 AQEIE
+148 A
-153 DVIGIEAMDA
+153 DA
-163 PRISAKTGLNIEEVL
+163 P
-178 EQIVTKIPAPAGD
+178 
-191 PKAPLKA
+191 
-198 LIFDA
+198 IFSVFGCIW
-203 LYDSYKGVIVF
+203 YD
-214 CRIKEGTVKVGTK
+214 
-227 IKMMATGAEDLVTE
+227 
-241 VGYFGAGQFIPCDEL
+241 
-256 SAGMVGYITAS
+256 
-267 IKNVKDTRV
+267 
-276 GDTITD
+276 ITD

-403 RWLKHSRSY
+403 RGLKHSRSY

-459 FKQCREKIERGEVW
+459 FQQCREKIERGEVW

-491 FKLPNHLRTI
+491 FKLPDHLRTI

-579 LNSPVGMRYDKFMGQ
+579 LNSPVGMHYDKFMGQ

-649 AHTVSDYMLRYD
+649 AHSVSDYMLRYD

>member
-1 MSIDQ
+1 MRQLLWDKTAITFAVGIFLTFVAFDVIWCMDTTFASF
-6 SKIRNF
+6 SFFETYATK
-12 CIIAHIDHGKSTL
+12 IIATL
-25 ADRIIEKTG
+25 ALAG
-34 TLTSR
+34 VYALTR
-39 EMQAQVLDNMDLER
+39 CRWAQ
-53 ERGITIKSQAVR
+53 I
-65 IIYQAKDGEEYI
+65 
-77 FNLIDTPGH
+77 
-86 VDFNYEVSRSLAA
+86 
-99 CDGAILVVDAAQGVE
+99 VVM
-114 AQTLANVYLALDH
+114 AL
-127 DLDVLPV
+127 LDVLLVANLMYFRTYYSAIPASSYLEAGNLADFKASVTDSLRWADIVLPLITIATAV
-134 INKIDLPSARPEEV
+134 IAFRYKTTKRQPLTAVLKWWAAPLAGFALLLTGVNLCKGGFHKSLRSVRQSAYLCS
-148 AQEIE
+148 A
-153 DVIGIEAMDA
+153 DA
-163 PRISAKTGLNIEEVL
+163 P
-178 EQIVTKIPAPAGD
+178 
-191 PKAPLKA
+191 
-198 LIFDA
+198 IFSVFGCIW
-203 LYDSYKGVIVF
+203 YD
-214 CRIKEGTVKVGTK
+214 
-227 IKMMATGAEDLVTE
+227 
-241 VGYFGAGQFIPCDEL
+241 
-256 SAGMVGYITAS
+256 
-267 IKNVKDTRV
+267 
-276 GDTITD
+276 ITD

-403 RWLKHSRSY
+403 RGLKHSRSY

-459 FKQCREKIERGEVW
+459 FQQCREKIERGEVW

-491 FKLPNHLRTI
+491 FKLPDHLRTI

-556 QELVGNPACRGLVS
+556 QELVGNQACRGLVS

>member
-1 MSIDQ
+1 MRQQLWDKTAIIFAVGIFLTFVAFDVIWCMDTTFASF
-6 SKIRNF
+6 SFFETYATK
-12 CIIAHIDHGKSTL
+12 IIATL
-25 ADRIIEKTG
+25 ALAG
-34 TLTSR
+34 VYALTR
-39 EMQAQVLDNMDLER
+39 CRWAQ
-53 ERGITIKSQAVR
+53 I
-65 IIYQAKDGEEYI
+65 
-77 FNLIDTPGH
+77 
-86 VDFNYEVSRSLAA
+86 
-99 CDGAILVVDAAQGVE
+99 VVM
-114 AQTLANVYLALDH
+114 AL
-127 DLDVLPV
+127 LDVLLVANLMYFRTYYSAIPASSYLEAGNLADFKASV
-134 INKIDLPSARPEEV
+134 TDSLRWADIVLPLITIATAVMAFRYKTTKRQPLTAVLKWWAAPLAGFALLLTGVNLCNGGFHKSLRSVRQSAYLCS
-148 AQEIE
+148 A
-153 DVIGIEAMDA
+153 DA
-163 PRISAKTGLNIEEVL
+163 P
-178 EQIVTKIPAPAGD
+178 
-191 PKAPLKA
+191 
-198 LIFDA
+198 IFSVFGCIW
-203 LYDSYKGVIVF
+203 YD
-214 CRIKEGTVKVGTK
+214 
-227 IKMMATGAEDLVTE
+227 
-241 VGYFGAGQFIPCDEL
+241 
-256 SAGMVGYITAS
+256 
-267 IKNVKDTRV
+267 
-276 GDTITD
+276 ITD

-403 RWLKHSRSY
+403 RGLKHSRSY

-459 FKQCREKIERGEVW
+459 FQQCREKIERGEVW

-491 FKLPNHLRTI
+491 FKLPDHLRTI

>member
-1 MSIDQ
+1 MRQQLWDKTSIVFAVGIFLTFVAFDVIWCMDTTFA
-6 SKIRNF
+6 SFSFFETYATK
-12 CIIAHIDHGKSTL
+12 IIATL
-25 ADRIIEKTG
+25 ALVG
-34 TLTSR
+34 AYVLTRSR
-39 EMQAQVLDNMDLER
+39 WAQ
-53 ERGITIKSQAVR
+53 I
-65 IIYQAKDGEEYI
+65 
-77 FNLIDTPGH
+77 
-86 VDFNYEVSRSLAA
+86 
-99 CDGAILVVDAAQGVE
+99 VVM
-114 AQTLANVYLALDH
+114 AL
-127 DLDVLPV
+127 LDVLMVANLMYFRTYYSAIPASSYLEAGNLADFKASV
-134 INKIDLPSARPEEV
+134 TDSLRWADIVLPLITIATAVMAFRYKTTKRQPLTAVLKWWAAPLAGFALLLTGVNLCKGGFHKSLRSVRQSAYLCS
-148 AQEIE
+148 A
-153 DVIGIEAMDA
+153 DA
-163 PRISAKTGLNIEEVL
+163 P
-178 EQIVTKIPAPAGD
+178 
-191 PKAPLKA
+191 
-198 LIFDA
+198 IFSVFGCIW
-203 LYDSYKGVIVF
+203 YD
-214 CRIKEGTVKVGTK
+214 
-227 IKMMATGAEDLVTE
+227 
-241 VGYFGAGQFIPCDEL
+241 
-256 SAGMVGYITAS
+256 
-267 IKNVKDTRV
+267 
-276 GDTITD
+276 ITD

-403 RWLKHSRSY
+403 RGLKHSRSY

-459 FKQCREKIERGEVW
+459 FQQCREKIERGEVW

-491 FKLPNHLRTI
+491 FKLPDHLRTI

>member
-1 MSIDQ
+1 MRQQLWDKTAITFAVGIFLTFVAFDVIWCMDTTFASF
-6 SKIRNF
+6 SFFETYATK
-12 CIIAHIDHGKSTL
+12 IIATL
-25 ADRIIEKTG
+25 ALAG
-34 TLTSR
+34 VYALTR
-39 EMQAQVLDNMDLER
+39 CRWAQ
-53 ERGITIKSQAVR
+53 I
-65 IIYQAKDGEEYI
+65 
-77 FNLIDTPGH
+77 
-86 VDFNYEVSRSLAA
+86 
-99 CDGAILVVDAAQGVE
+99 VVM
-114 AQTLANVYLALDH
+114 AL
-127 DLDVLPV
+127 LDVLLVANLMYFRTYYSAIPASSYLEAGNLADFKASV
-134 INKIDLPSARPEEV
+134 TDSLRWADIVLPLITIATAVMALRSKATKRQPLTAVLKWWAAPLAGFALLLTGVNLCKGGFHKSLRSVRQSAYLCS
-148 AQEIE
+148 A
-153 DVIGIEAMDA
+153 DA
-163 PRISAKTGLNIEEVL
+163 P
-178 EQIVTKIPAPAGD
+178 
-191 PKAPLKA
+191 
-198 LIFDA
+198 IFSVFGCIW
-203 LYDSYKGVIVF
+203 YD
-214 CRIKEGTVKVGTK
+214 
-227 IKMMATGAEDLVTE
+227 
-241 VGYFGAGQFIPCDEL
+241 
-256 SAGMVGYITAS
+256 
-267 IKNVKDTRV
+267 
-276 GDTITD
+276 ITD

-403 RWLKHSRSY
+403 RGLKHSRSY

-459 FKQCREKIERGEVW
+459 FQQCREKIERGEVW

-491 FKLPNHLRTI
+491 FKLPDHLRTI

-607 DAYRWH
+607 DAYPWH

>member
-1 MSIDQ
+1 MRQQLWDKTAIIFAVGIFLTFVAFDVIWCMDTTFASF
-6 SKIRNF
+6 SFFETYATK
-12 CIIAHIDHGKSTL
+12 IIATL
-25 ADRIIEKTG
+25 ALAG
-34 TLTSR
+34 VYALTR
-39 EMQAQVLDNMDLER
+39 CRWAQ
-53 ERGITIKSQAVR
+53 I
-65 IIYQAKDGEEYI
+65 
-77 FNLIDTPGH
+77 
-86 VDFNYEVSRSLAA
+86 
-99 CDGAILVVDAAQGVE
+99 VVM
-114 AQTLANVYLALDH
+114 AL
-127 DLDVLPV
+127 LDVLLVANLMYFRTYYSAIPASSYLEAGNLADFKASV
-134 INKIDLPSARPEEV
+134 TDSLRWADIVLPLITIATAVMAFRYKTTKRQPLTAVLKWWAAPLAGFALLLTGVNLCKGGFHKSLRSVRQSAYLCS
-148 AQEIE
+148 A
-153 DVIGIEAMDA
+153 DA
-163 PRISAKTGLNIEEVL
+163 P
-178 EQIVTKIPAPAGD
+178 
-191 PKAPLKA
+191 
-198 LIFDA
+198 IFSVFGCIW
-203 LYDSYKGVIVF
+203 YD
-214 CRIKEGTVKVGTK
+214 
-227 IKMMATGAEDLVTE
+227 
-241 VGYFGAGQFIPCDEL
+241 
-256 SAGMVGYITAS
+256 
-267 IKNVKDTRV
+267 
-276 GDTITD
+276 ITD

-329 VLEKKVDG
+329 VLEKKVNG

-391 YDNTFYTLQKAM
+391 YDNTFYTIQKAM
-403 RWLKHSRSY
+403 RGLKHSRSY

-459 FKQCREKIERGEVW
+459 FQQCREKIERGEVW

-491 FKLPNHLRTI
+491 FKLPDHLRTI
-501 TFPASIPEKAA
+501 TFPASIPEKVA

>member
-1 MSIDQ
+1 MRQQLWDKTAIIFAVGIFLTFVAFDVIWCMDTTFASF
-6 SKIRNF
+6 SFFETYATK
-12 CIIAHIDHGKSTL
+12 IIATL
-25 ADRIIEKTG
+25 ALAG
-34 TLTSR
+34 VYALTR
-39 EMQAQVLDNMDLER
+39 CRWAQ
-53 ERGITIKSQAVR
+53 I
-65 IIYQAKDGEEYI
+65 
-77 FNLIDTPGH
+77 
-86 VDFNYEVSRSLAA
+86 
-99 CDGAILVVDAAQGVE
+99 VVM
-114 AQTLANVYLALDH
+114 AL
-127 DLDVLPV
+127 LDVLLVANLMYFRTYYSAIPASSYLEAGNLADFKASV
-134 INKIDLPSARPEEV
+134 TDSLRWADIVLPLITIATAVMAFRYKTTKRQPLTAVLKWWAAPLAGFALLLTGVNLCKGGFHKSLRSVRQSAYLCS
-148 AQEIE
+148 A
-153 DVIGIEAMDA
+153 DA
-163 PRISAKTGLNIEEVL
+163 P
-178 EQIVTKIPAPAGD
+178 
-191 PKAPLKA
+191 
-198 LIFDA
+198 IFSVFGCIW
-203 LYDSYKGVIVF
+203 YD
-214 CRIKEGTVKVGTK
+214 
-227 IKMMATGAEDLVTE
+227 
-241 VGYFGAGQFIPCDEL
+241 
-256 SAGMVGYITAS
+256 
-267 IKNVKDTRV
+267 
-276 GDTITD
+276 ITD

-403 RWLKHSRSY
+403 RGLKHSRSY

-459 FKQCREKIERGEVW
+459 FQQCREKIERGEVW

-491 FKLPNHLRTI
+491 FKLPDHLRTI

-556 QELVGNPACRGLVS
+556 QELVGNPACHGLVS

-607 DAYRWH
+607 DTYRWH

>member
-1 MSIDQ
+1 MRQQLWDKTSIVFAVGIFLTFVAFDVIWCMDTTFA
-6 SKIRNF
+6 SFSFFETYATK
-12 CIIAHIDHGKSTL
+12 IIATL
-25 ADRIIEKTG
+25 ALVG
-34 TLTSR
+34 AYVLTRSR
-39 EMQAQVLDNMDLER
+39 WAQ
-53 ERGITIKSQAVR
+53 I
-65 IIYQAKDGEEYI
+65 
-77 FNLIDTPGH
+77 
-86 VDFNYEVSRSLAA
+86 
-99 CDGAILVVDAAQGVE
+99 VVM
-114 AQTLANVYLALDH
+114 AL
-127 DLDVLPV
+127 LDVLLVANLMYFRTYYSAIPASSYLEAGNLADFKASV
-134 INKIDLPSARPEEV
+134 TDSLRWADIVLPLITIATAVMAFRYKTTKRQPLTAVLKWWAAPLAGFALLLTGVNLCKGGFHKSLRSVRQSAYLCS
-148 AQEIE
+148 A
-153 DVIGIEAMDA
+153 DA
-163 PRISAKTGLNIEEVL
+163 P
-178 EQIVTKIPAPAGD
+178 
-191 PKAPLKA
+191 
-198 LIFDA
+198 IFSVFGCIW
-203 LYDSYKGVIVF
+203 YD
-214 CRIKEGTVKVGTK
+214 
-227 IKMMATGAEDLVTE
+227 
-241 VGYFGAGQFIPCDEL
+241 
-256 SAGMVGYITAS
+256 
-267 IKNVKDTRV
+267 
-276 GDTITD
+276 ITD

-403 RWLKHSRSY
+403 RGLKHSRSY

-459 FKQCREKIERGEVW
+459 FQQCREKIERGEVW

-491 FKLPNHLRTI
+491 FKLPDHLRTI

-661 WLKRLD
+661 WLKRLN

>member
-1 MSIDQ
+1 MRQQLWDKTAIIFAVGIFLTFVAFDVIWCMDTTFASF
-6 SKIRNF
+6 SFFETYATK
-12 CIIAHIDHGKSTL
+12 IIATL
-25 ADRIIEKTG
+25 ALAG
-34 TLTSR
+34 VYALTR
-39 EMQAQVLDNMDLER
+39 CRWAQ
-53 ERGITIKSQAVR
+53 I
-65 IIYQAKDGEEYI
+65 
-77 FNLIDTPGH
+77 
-86 VDFNYEVSRSLAA
+86 
-99 CDGAILVVDAAQGVE
+99 VVM
-114 AQTLANVYLALDH
+114 AL
-127 DLDVLPV
+127 LDVLLVANLMYFRTYYSAIPASSYLEAGNLADFKASV
-134 INKIDLPSARPEEV
+134 TDSLRWADIVLPLITIATAVMAFRYKTTKRQPLTAVLKWWAAPLAGFALLLTGVNLCKGGFHKSLRSVRQSAYLCS
-148 AQEIE
+148 A
-153 DVIGIEAMDA
+153 DA
-163 PRISAKTGLNIEEVL
+163 P
-178 EQIVTKIPAPAGD
+178 
-191 PKAPLKA
+191 
-198 LIFDA
+198 IFSVFGCIW
-203 LYDSYKGVIVF
+203 YD
-214 CRIKEGTVKVGTK
+214 
-227 IKMMATGAEDLVTE
+227 
-241 VGYFGAGQFIPCDEL
+241 
-256 SAGMVGYITAS
+256 
-267 IKNVKDTRV
+267 
-276 GDTITD
+276 ITD
-282 AAEPITPEKQAE
+282 AAEPITPEKQVE

-302 PKHQPADSVTEKRSN
+302 PKHQPANSVTEKRSN

-403 RWLKHSRSY
+403 RGLKHSRSY

-459 FKQCREKIERGEVW
+459 FQQCREKIERGEVW

-491 FKLPNHLRTI
+491 FKLPDHLRTI
-501 TFPASIPEKAA
+501 TFPASIPEKVA

>member
-1 MSIDQ
+1 MRQQLWDKTSIVFAVGIFLTFVAFDVIWCMDTTFA
-6 SKIRNF
+6 SFSFFETYATK
-12 CIIAHIDHGKSTL
+12 IIATL
-25 ADRIIEKTG
+25 ALAG
-34 TLTSR
+34 VYALTR
-39 EMQAQVLDNMDLER
+39 CRWAQ
-53 ERGITIKSQAVR
+53 I
-65 IIYQAKDGEEYI
+65 
-77 FNLIDTPGH
+77 
-86 VDFNYEVSRSLAA
+86 
-99 CDGAILVVDAAQGVE
+99 VVM
-114 AQTLANVYLALDH
+114 AL
-127 DLDVLPV
+127 LDVLLVANLMYFRTYYSAIPASSYLEAGNLADFKASV
-134 INKIDLPSARPEEV
+134 TDSLRWADIVLPLITIATAVMAFRYKTTKRQPLTAVLKWWAAPLAGFALLLTGVNLCKGGFHKSLRSVRQSAYLCS
-148 AQEIE
+148 A
-153 DVIGIEAMDA
+153 DA
-163 PRISAKTGLNIEEVL
+163 P
-178 EQIVTKIPAPAGD
+178 
-191 PKAPLKA
+191 
-198 LIFDA
+198 IFSVFGCIW
-203 LYDSYKGVIVF
+203 YD
-214 CRIKEGTVKVGTK
+214 
-227 IKMMATGAEDLVTE
+227 
-241 VGYFGAGQFIPCDEL
+241 
-256 SAGMVGYITAS
+256 
-267 IKNVKDTRV
+267 
-276 GDTITD
+276 ITD

-403 RWLKHSRSY
+403 RGLKHSRSY

-459 FKQCREKIERGEVW
+459 FQQCREKIERGEVW

-491 FKLPNHLRTI
+491 FKLPDHLRTI

-640 DKEVERLKE
+640 DKELERLKE

>member
-1 MSIDQ
+1 MRQQLWDKTAIIFAVGIFLTFVAFDVIWCMDTTFASF
-6 SKIRNF
+6 SFFETYATK
-12 CIIAHIDHGKSTL
+12 IIATL
-25 ADRIIEKTG
+25 ALAG
-34 TLTSR
+34 VYALTR
-39 EMQAQVLDNMDLER
+39 CRWAQ
-53 ERGITIKSQAVR
+53 I
-65 IIYQAKDGEEYI
+65 
-77 FNLIDTPGH
+77 
-86 VDFNYEVSRSLAA
+86 
-99 CDGAILVVDAAQGVE
+99 VVM
-114 AQTLANVYLALDH
+114 AL
-127 DLDVLPV
+127 LDVLLVANLMYFRTYYSAIPASSYLEAGNLADFKASV
-134 INKIDLPSARPEEV
+134 TDSLRWADIVLPLITIATAVMAFRYKATKRQPLTAVLKWWAAPLAGFALLLTGVNLCKGGFHKSLRSVRQSAYLCS
-148 AQEIE
+148 A
-153 DVIGIEAMDA
+153 DA
-163 PRISAKTGLNIEEVL
+163 P
-178 EQIVTKIPAPAGD
+178 
-191 PKAPLKA
+191 
-198 LIFDA
+198 IFSVFGCIW
-203 LYDSYKGVIVF
+203 YD
-214 CRIKEGTVKVGTK
+214 
-227 IKMMATGAEDLVTE
+227 
-241 VGYFGAGQFIPCDEL
+241 
-256 SAGMVGYITAS
+256 
-267 IKNVKDTRV
+267 
-276 GDTITD
+276 ITD

-337 KEITPCLNRLLKEK
+337 NEITPCLNRLLKEK

-403 RWLKHSRSY
+403 RGLKHSRSY

-459 FKQCREKIERGEVW
+459 FQQCQEKIERGEVW

-491 FKLPNHLRTI
+491 FKLPDHLRTI

-620 DPRKQGV
+620 DPCKQGV

>member
-1 MSIDQ
+1 MRQQLWDKTAIIFAVGIFLTFVAFDVIWCMDTTFASF
-6 SKIRNF
+6 SFFETYATK
-12 CIIAHIDHGKSTL
+12 IIATL
-25 ADRIIEKTG
+25 ALAG
-34 TLTSR
+34 VYALTR
-39 EMQAQVLDNMDLER
+39 CRWAQ
-53 ERGITIKSQAVR
+53 I
-65 IIYQAKDGEEYI
+65 
-77 FNLIDTPGH
+77 
-86 VDFNYEVSRSLAA
+86 
-99 CDGAILVVDAAQGVE
+99 VVM
-114 AQTLANVYLALDH
+114 AL
-127 DLDVLPV
+127 LDVLLVANLMYFRTYYSAIPASSYLEAGNLADFKASV
-134 INKIDLPSARPEEV
+134 TDSLRWADIVLPLITIATAVMAFRYKTTKRQPLTAVLKWWAAPLAGFALLLTGVNLCKGGFHKSLRSVRQSAYLCS
-148 AQEIE
+148 A
-153 DVIGIEAMDA
+153 DA
-163 PRISAKTGLNIEEVL
+163 P
-178 EQIVTKIPAPAGD
+178 
-191 PKAPLKA
+191 
-198 LIFDA
+198 IFSVFGCIW
-203 LYDSYKGVIVF
+203 YD
-214 CRIKEGTVKVGTK
+214 
-227 IKMMATGAEDLVTE
+227 
-241 VGYFGAGQFIPCDEL
+241 
-256 SAGMVGYITAS
+256 
-267 IKNVKDTRV
+267 
-276 GDTITD
+276 ITD

-329 VLEKKVDG
+329 VLEKKVNG

-357 NVLTQVK
+357 TVLTQVK

-403 RWLKHSRSY
+403 RGLKHSRSY

-459 FKQCREKIERGEVW
+459 FQQCREKIERGEVW

-491 FKLPNHLRTI
+491 FKLPDHLRTI

>member
-1 MSIDQ
+1 MRQQLWDKTAIIFAVGIFLTFVAFDVIWCMDTTFASF
-6 SKIRNF
+6 SFFETYATK
-12 CIIAHIDHGKSTL
+12 IIATL
-25 ADRIIEKTG
+25 ALAG
-34 TLTSR
+34 VYALTRSR
-39 EMQAQVLDNMDLER
+39 WAQ
-53 ERGITIKSQAVR
+53 I
-65 IIYQAKDGEEYI
+65 
-77 FNLIDTPGH
+77 
-86 VDFNYEVSRSLAA
+86 
-99 CDGAILVVDAAQGVE
+99 VVM
-114 AQTLANVYLALDH
+114 AL
-127 DLDVLPV
+127 LDVLMVANLMYFRTYYSAIPASSYLEAGNLADFKASV
-134 INKIDLPSARPEEV
+134 TDSLRWADIVLPLITIATAVMAFRYKTTKRQPLTAVLKWWAAPLAGFALLLTGVNLCKGGFHKSLRSVRQSAYLCS
-148 AQEIE
+148 A
-153 DVIGIEAMDA
+153 DA
-163 PRISAKTGLNIEEVL
+163 P
-178 EQIVTKIPAPAGD
+178 
-191 PKAPLKA
+191 
-198 LIFDA
+198 IFSVFGCIW
-203 LYDSYKGVIVF
+203 YD
-214 CRIKEGTVKVGTK
+214 
-227 IKMMATGAEDLVTE
+227 
-241 VGYFGAGQFIPCDEL
+241 
-256 SAGMVGYITAS
+256 
-267 IKNVKDTRV
+267 
-276 GDTITD
+276 ITD
-282 AAEPITPEKQAE
+282 AAEPITPEKQTE

-403 RWLKHSRSY
+403 RGLKHSRSY

-459 FKQCREKIERGEVW
+459 FQQCREKIERGEVW

-491 FKLPNHLRTI
+491 FKLPDHLRTI

>member
-1 MSIDQ
+1 MRQQLWDKTAIIFAVGIFLTFVAFDVIWCMDTTFASF
-6 SKIRNF
+6 SFFETYATK
-12 CIIAHIDHGKSTL
+12 IIATL
-25 ADRIIEKTG
+25 ALAG
-34 TLTSR
+34 VYALTR
-39 EMQAQVLDNMDLER
+39 CRWAQ
-53 ERGITIKSQAVR
+53 I
-65 IIYQAKDGEEYI
+65 
-77 FNLIDTPGH
+77 
-86 VDFNYEVSRSLAA
+86 
-99 CDGAILVVDAAQGVE
+99 VVM
-114 AQTLANVYLALDH
+114 AL
-127 DLDVLPV
+127 LDVLLVANLMYFRTYYSAIPASSYLEAGNLADFKASV
-134 INKIDLPSARPEEV
+134 TDSLRWADIVLPLITIATAVMAFRYKTTKRQPLTAVLKWWAAPLAGFALLLTGVNLCKGGFHKSLRSVRQSAYLCS
-148 AQEIE
+148 A
-153 DVIGIEAMDA
+153 DA
-163 PRISAKTGLNIEEVL
+163 P
-178 EQIVTKIPAPAGD
+178 
-191 PKAPLKA
+191 
-198 LIFDA
+198 IFSVFGCIW
-203 LYDSYKGVIVF
+203 YD
-214 CRIKEGTVKVGTK
+214 
-227 IKMMATGAEDLVTE
+227 
-241 VGYFGAGQFIPCDEL
+241 
-256 SAGMVGYITAS
+256 
-267 IKNVKDTRV
+267 
-276 GDTITD
+276 ITD

-403 RWLKHSRSY
+403 RGLKHSRSY

-459 FKQCREKIERGEVW
+459 FQQCREKIERGEVW

-491 FKLPNHLRTI
+491 FKLPDHLRTI
-501 TFPASIPEKAA
+501 TFPASIPERAA

-537 YKETI
+537 YKKTI

-649 AHTVSDYMLRYD
+649 AHSVSDYMLRYD

>member
-1 MSIDQ
+1 MRQQLWDKTAIIFAVGIFLTFVAFDVIWCMDTTFASF
-6 SKIRNF
+6 SFFETYATK
-12 CIIAHIDHGKSTL
+12 IIATL
-25 ADRIIEKTG
+25 ALVG
-34 TLTSR
+34 VYALTR
-39 EMQAQVLDNMDLER
+39 CRWAQ
-53 ERGITIKSQAVR
+53 I
-65 IIYQAKDGEEYI
+65 
-77 FNLIDTPGH
+77 
-86 VDFNYEVSRSLAA
+86 
-99 CDGAILVVDAAQGVE
+99 VVM
-114 AQTLANVYLALDH
+114 AL
-127 DLDVLPV
+127 LDVLLVANLMYFRTYYSAIPASSYLEAGNLADFKASV
-134 INKIDLPSARPEEV
+134 TDSLRWADIVLPLITIATAVMAFRYKTTKRQPLTAVLKWWAAPLAGFALLLTGVNLCKGGFHKSLRSVRQSAYLCS
-148 AQEIE
+148 A
-153 DVIGIEAMDA
+153 DA
-163 PRISAKTGLNIEEVL
+163 P
-178 EQIVTKIPAPAGD
+178 
-191 PKAPLKA
+191 
-198 LIFDA
+198 IFSVFGCIW
-203 LYDSYKGVIVF
+203 YD
-214 CRIKEGTVKVGTK
+214 
-227 IKMMATGAEDLVTE
+227 
-241 VGYFGAGQFIPCDEL
+241 
-256 SAGMVGYITAS
+256 
-267 IKNVKDTRV
+267 
-276 GDTITD
+276 ITD
-282 AAEPITPEKQAE
+282 AAEPITPEKQVE

-403 RWLKHSRSY
+403 RGLKHSRSY

-459 FKQCREKIERGEVW
+459 FQQCREKIERGEVW

-491 FKLPNHLRTI
+491 FKLPDHLRTI

-556 QELVGNPACRGLVS
+556 QELVGNPACHGLVS

-607 DAYRWH
+607 DTYRWH

>member
-1 MSIDQ
+1 MRQQLWDKTAIIFAVGIFLTFVAFDVIWCMDTTFASF
-6 SKIRNF
+6 SFFETYATK
-12 CIIAHIDHGKSTL
+12 IIATL
-25 ADRIIEKTG
+25 ALAG
-34 TLTSR
+34 VYALTR
-39 EMQAQVLDNMDLER
+39 CRWAQ
-53 ERGITIKSQAVR
+53 I
-65 IIYQAKDGEEYI
+65 
-77 FNLIDTPGH
+77 
-86 VDFNYEVSRSLAA
+86 
-99 CDGAILVVDAAQGVE
+99 VVM
-114 AQTLANVYLALDH
+114 AL
-127 DLDVLPV
+127 LDVLLV
-134 INKIDLPSARPEEV
+134 ANLMYFRTYYSAIP
-148 AQEIE
+148 ASSYL
-153 DVIGIEAMDA
+153 EAGNLADFKASVTDSLRWADIVMPLITIATAVMAFRYKTTKRQPLTAVLKWWAAPLAGFALLLTGVNLCKGGFHKSLRSVRQSAYLCSADA
-163 PRISAKTGLNIEEVL
+163 P
-178 EQIVTKIPAPAGD
+178 
-191 PKAPLKA
+191 
-198 LIFDA
+198 IFSVFGCIW
-203 LYDSYKGVIVF
+203 YD
-214 CRIKEGTVKVGTK
+214 
-227 IKMMATGAEDLVTE
+227 
-241 VGYFGAGQFIPCDEL
+241 
-256 SAGMVGYITAS
+256 
-267 IKNVKDTRV
+267 
-276 GDTITD
+276 ITD

-337 KEITPCLNRLLKEK
+337 KEITPCLNSLLKEK

-403 RWLKHSRSY
+403 RGLKHSRSY

-459 FKQCREKIERGEVW
+459 FQQCREKIERGEVW

-491 FKLPNHLRTI
+491 FKLPDHLRTI

-620 DPRKQGV
+620 DLRKQGV

-661 WLKRLD
+661 WLKRLN

>member
-1 MSIDQ
+1 MRQQLWDKTAITFAVGIFLTFVAFDVIWCMDTTFASF
-6 SKIRNF
+6 SFFETYATK
-12 CIIAHIDHGKSTL
+12 IIATL
-25 ADRIIEKTG
+25 ALAG
-34 TLTSR
+34 VYALTR
-39 EMQAQVLDNMDLER
+39 CRWAQ
-53 ERGITIKSQAVR
+53 I
-65 IIYQAKDGEEYI
+65 
-77 FNLIDTPGH
+77 
-86 VDFNYEVSRSLAA
+86 
-99 CDGAILVVDAAQGVE
+99 VVM
-114 AQTLANVYLALDH
+114 AL
-127 DLDVLPV
+127 LDVLLV
-134 INKIDLPSARPEEV
+134 ANLMYFRTYYSAIP
-148 AQEIE
+148 ASSYL
-153 DVIGIEAMDA
+153 EAGNLADFKASVTDSLRWADIVMPLITIATAVMAFRYKTTKRQPLTAVLKWWAAPLAGFALLLTGVNLCKGGFHKSLRSVRQSAYLCSADA
-163 PRISAKTGLNIEEVL
+163 P
-178 EQIVTKIPAPAGD
+178 
-191 PKAPLKA
+191 
-198 LIFDA
+198 IFSVFGCIW
-203 LYDSYKGVIVF
+203 YD
-214 CRIKEGTVKVGTK
+214 
-227 IKMMATGAEDLVTE
+227 
-241 VGYFGAGQFIPCDEL
+241 
-256 SAGMVGYITAS
+256 
-267 IKNVKDTRV
+267 
-276 GDTITD
+276 ITD

-403 RWLKHSRSY
+403 RGLKHSRSY

-459 FKQCREKIERGEVW
+459 FQQCREKIERGEVW

-491 FKLPNHLRTI
+491 FKLPDHLRTI

-512 DYMTTAHYTD
+512 DYMTTVHYTD